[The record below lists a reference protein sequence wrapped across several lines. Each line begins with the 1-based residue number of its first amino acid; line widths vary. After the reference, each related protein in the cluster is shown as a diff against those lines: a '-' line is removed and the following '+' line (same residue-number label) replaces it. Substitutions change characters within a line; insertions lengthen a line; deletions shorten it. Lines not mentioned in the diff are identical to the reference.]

1 MRLNEINKPS
11 KKAIFEGL
19 KSDPNQPFNDS
30 TLMEITEAISNFD
43 ENQPGMTVDEAVEWL
58 NQL

>member
-1 MRLNEINKPS
+1 MRLNEINQPS

-19 KSDPNQPFNDS
+19 KSDPDQPFSDS
-30 TLMEITEAISNFD
+30 TLMEIAESVSNFD
-43 ENQPGMTVDEAVEWL
+43 KNKTSMTVDEAIEWL